1 MQLDVS
7 AEVILSQL
15 GYSKSDASLQQAEK
29 IIGLTSN
36 FDKFSKHIFTLNDH
50 LKKMNAYVGLSNK
63 SDYLK
68 IKCDE
73 NDSKEILDAFH
84 ETVCAWA
91 KKYNVDI
98 ERLDR
103 KPIYYILGI
112 TN

>member
-29 IIGLTSN
+29 IINSTSN

-50 LKKMNAYVGLSNK
+50 LKKMNAYVALSNK

-73 NDSKEILDAFH
+73 NDSNEILQEFH
-84 ETVCAWA
+84 NEVSHWA
-91 KKYNVDI
+91 DKYNVKL
-98 ERLDR
+98 EKLEDR
-103 KPIYYILGI
+103 HIYYILG
-112 TN
+112 TH

>member
-15 GYSKSDASLQQAEK
+15 GYSKSDASIQQAEK
-29 IIGLTSN
+29 IIGTTNN

-73 NDSKEILDAFH
+73 NDSNEILEEFH
-84 ETVCAWA
+84 NEVSHWA
-91 KKYNVDI
+91 DKYNVKL
-98 ERLDR
+98 EKLDN
-103 KPIYYILGI
+103 KHIYYILG
-112 TN
+112 TH

>member
-36 FDKFSKHIFTLNDH
+36 FDKFSKHIFTINDQ

-73 NDSKEILDAFH
+73 NDSTEILEEFH
-84 ETVCAWA
+84 QEVSHWA
-91 KKYNVDI
+91 EKYNI
-98 ERLDR
+98 KLERLDN
-103 KPIYYILGI
+103 KHIYYILG
-112 TN
+112 TL

>member
-15 GYSKSDASLQQAEK
+15 GYSKNDASLQQAEK
-29 IIGLTSN
+29 IINSTSN

-50 LKKMNAYVGLSNK
+50 LKKMNAYVALSNK

-73 NDSKEILDAFH
+73 DPYVRKTAVLSVPKIYEIAPND
-84 ETVCAWA
+84 
-91 KKYNVDI
+91 
-98 ERLDR
+98 
-103 KPIYYILGI
+103 P
-112 TN
+112 

>member
-15 GYSKSDASLQQAEK
+15 GYSKNDASLQQAEK
-29 IIGLTSN
+29 IINSTSN

-50 LKKMNAYVGLSNK
+50 LKKMNAYVAISNK

-73 NDSKEILDAFH
+73 NDSEEVLEEFHKEVSH
-84 ETVCAWA
+84 WA
-91 KKYNVDI
+91 DKYNVKL
-98 ERLDR
+98 EKLDNR
-103 KPIYYILGI
+103 HIYYILGV
-112 TN
+112 N

>member
-15 GYSKSDASLQQAEK
+15 GYSKNDASLQQAEK
-29 IIGLTSN
+29 IINSTSN

-50 LKKMNAYVGLSNK
+50 LKKMNAYVALSNK

-73 NDSKEILDAFH
+73 NDSNEILQEFH
-84 ETVCAWA
+84 NEVSHWA
-91 KKYNVDI
+91 DKYNVKL
-98 ERLDR
+98 ERLEDR
-103 KPIYYILGI
+103 HIYYILG
-112 TN
+112 TH

>member
-36 FDKFSKHIFTLNDH
+36 FDKFSKHIFTLNNH

-73 NDSKEILDAFH
+73 NDSNEILEEFH
-84 ETVCAWA
+84 NEVSHWA
-91 KKYNVDI
+91 NKYNVKLEKLND
-98 ERLDR
+98 
-103 KPIYYILGI
+103 KHIYYILGAY
-112 TN
+112 

>member
-15 GYSKSDASLQQAEK
+15 GYSKSEASLQQAEK

-73 NDSKEILDAFH
+73 NDSNEILEEFH
-84 ETVCAWA
+84 NEVSHWA
-91 KKYNVDI
+91 DKYNVKLQK
-98 ERLDR
+98 LDD
-103 KPIYYILGI
+103 KHIYYILG
-112 TN
+112 TH

>member
-15 GYSKSDASLQQAEK
+15 GYSKSEASLQQAEK

-73 NDSKEILDAFH
+73 NDSDEILEEFH
-84 ETVCAWA
+84 NEVSHWA
-91 KKYNVDI
+91 DKYNVKLQK
-98 ERLDR
+98 LDN
-103 KPIYYILGI
+103 KHIYYILG
-112 TN
+112 TH

>member
-73 NDSKEILDAFH
+73 NDSNEILEEFH
-84 ETVCAWA
+84 NEVSHWA
-91 KKYNVDI
+91 DKYNVKLQK
-98 ERLDR
+98 LDD
-103 KPIYYILGI
+103 KHIYYILG
-112 TN
+112 TH

>member
-73 NDSKEILDAFH
+73 NDSNEILEEFH
-84 ETVCAWA
+84 YEVSHWA
-91 KKYNVDI
+91 NKYNVKLEKLND
-98 ERLDR
+98 
-103 KPIYYILGI
+103 KHIYYILGAY
-112 TN
+112 

>member
-15 GYSKSDASLQQAEK
+15 GYSKNDASLQQAEK
-29 IIGLTSN
+29 IINSTSN

-50 LKKMNAYVGLSNK
+50 LKKMNAYVAISNK

-73 NDSKEILDAFH
+73 NDSDEILEEFH
-84 ETVCAWA
+84 NEVSHWA
-91 KKYNVDI
+91 DKYNVKL
-98 ERLDR
+98 EKLNDR
-103 KPIYYILGI
+103 HIYYILG
-112 TN
+112 TH

>member
-29 IIGLTSN
+29 IINSTSN

-50 LKKMNAYVGLSNK
+50 LKKMNAYVALSNK

-73 NDSKEILDAFH
+73 NDSNEILQEFH
-84 ETVCAWA
+84 NEVSHWA
-91 KKYNVDI
+91 DKYNVKL
-98 ERLDR
+98 EKLDAR
-103 KPIYYILGI
+103 HIYYILG
-112 TN
+112 TH

>member
-15 GYSKSDASLQQAEK
+15 GYSKNDASLQQAEK
-29 IIGLTSN
+29 IINSTSN

-50 LKKMNAYVGLSNK
+50 LKKMNAYVALSNK

-73 NDSKEILDAFH
+73 NDSNEILEEFH
-84 ETVCAWA
+84 NEVSHWA
-91 KKYNVDI
+91 DKYNVKL
-98 ERLDR
+98 EKLDGR
-103 KPIYYILGI
+103 HIYYILGSH
-112 TN
+112 